1 MSAVSSG
8 SPQESAEIR
17 ESGSSQEPASRRG
30 TERSASPA
38 DFGANEW
45 LVDEL
50 YQRYLTDPGS
60 VDRAWWSFFADY
72 QPTLPNGTGPQPVLS
87 AQAVAPAPPPAAP
100 APPAAPTQ
108 SPQSPVPAAPPAPPA
123 ASPVTPAAPA
133 PSVPHV
139 QQAAPAPP
147 AAQPAPAASPA
158 PALPHPEG
166 AEVSRLR
173 GAAARTVTNM
183 TASLAVPTAT
193 SVRAVP
199 AKLLVDNRIVINNHL
214 RRGRG
219 GKVSFT
225 HLIGFAVV
233 AALKALPEMNDSYT
247 EENGKPAIARPDHVN
262 LGLAI
267 DVHTADG
274 GRQLL
279 VPNIKAAE
287 EMDFRQFW
295 TTYED
300 VVRRA
305 RSGKLAVAD
314 FQGTTA
320 TITNP
325 GTIGT
330 EHSVPRLMAGQ
341 GCIIGVG
348 AMEYPAAYAGA
359 SEETLARLAISKAV
373 TLTSTYDHRIIQGA
387 QSGEF
392 LQKIHHLLLGEDG
405 FYDGIFA
412 ALRIPYEPVRWVKD
426 FPYGHEDDVARSARV
441 QELIHAY
448 RVRGHLMAD
457 TNPLEVTQRKHP
469 DLDINLHGLTLW
481 DLERD
486 FPTGGFGGHP
496 RMKLRE
502 ILGVLRDS
510 YCRTVGTEYMH
521 IQDPEERR
529 WLQDRIE
536 VPHPRAE
543 HDEQIRI
550 LSRLNVAEAFEM
562 FLQTKFVGQRRFS
575 LEGAESLIPLVD
587 AVLAEAAQAQMDEVV
602 VGMAHRGRLNVLANI
617 VGKSYAQIFKEFEG
631 NLDPSS
637 AQGSGDVKYH
647 LGAEGTFR
655 APDGSQITISL
666 VANPSHLEAVDPV
679 LEGVVRAKQDVIDKG
694 EPGFTVLPLLIHG
707 DAAFAGQGVVA
718 ETLNLSL
725 LRGYRTG
732 GTVHIIVNN
741 QVGFTTAPQYSRS
754 SVYATDVARMIQAPI
769 FHVNGDDPEAVVRT
783 ARLAFAYRQAFKK
796 DVVVDMI
803 CYRKRGHN
811 ETDNPS
817 FTQPL
822 MYDLVEAKRST
833 RKVYTESLIA
843 RGDITME
850 EAEAALRDYQQQ
862 LERVFTETRD
872 AANRPPEP
880 GSVLRPEPE
889 DRPVNHEAVP
899 TAVSLE
905 VVKRIID
912 TQVNLPASFTVHPR
926 LKPLLDRR
934 AAMIEED
941 AIDWATGEL
950 LAFGALVLDG
960 HPVRLVGQDSRRGTF
975 GQRHAVLVDRH
986 TGAEYTPLKQLDSG
1000 AAKFFVHDSLLSEF
1014 AAMGFEYG
1022 YSVARPDALVCWEAQ
1037 FGDFFDGAQT
1047 IVDEF
1052 ISSGEQKWGQ
1062 RSGVVLLL
1070 PHGYDGQ
1077 GPDHSSARV
1086 ERFLSL
1092 CAQDNMTVAMPTTP
1106 GNYFHLLRWQGRSG
1120 RHKPLV
1126 VFTPKSMLRLKAA
1139 ASAVSDFTSG
1149 SFRALIASEQASDAD
1164 VRRVLLCSGKVYY
1177 DLAARRREVGAADTA
1192 IVRVERLYPLP
1203 VSELCAELA
1212 RYPGAET
1219 VIWVQ
1224 EEPANMGA
1232 WPTMALK
1239 LPRVL
1244 SRAVGVLS
1252 LPASSAPAAGSA
1264 ATHATTHRE
1273 IIETAIPSA

>member
-8 SPQESAEIR
+8 SPQGRAKVCEPEA
-17 ESGSSQEPASRRG
+17 SQEPGSSHQPADAPRPG
-30 TERSASPA
+30 TGHDPGA

-45 LVDEL
+45 LVEEL
-50 YQRYLTDPGS
+50 YQRYQADPGS

-72 QPTLPNGTGPQPVLS
+72 QPTLTNGTGPQPVLR
-87 AQAVAPAPPPAAP
+87 APAST
-100 APPAAPTQ
+100 APT
-108 SPQSPVPAAPPAPPA
+108 STAPAAPPSAPR
-123 ASPVTPAAPA
+123 SQTFQAP
-133 PSVPHV
+133 
-139 QQAAPAPP
+139 
-147 AAQPAPAASPA
+147 PAPAATPA
-158 PALPHPEG
+158 PQAALAPPATPAPQAPPADPG

-173 GAAARTVTNM
+173 GAAARTATNM
-183 TASLAVPTAT
+183 TASLTVPTAT

-225 HLIGFAVV
+225 HLIGYAVI
-233 AALKALPEMNDSYT
+233 AALKSMPEMNEAYT

-267 DVHTADG
+267 DVTGKDG
-274 GRQLL
+274 SRQLL
-279 VPNIKAAE
+279 VPAVKNAE
-287 EMDFRQFW
+287 AMDFRQFW
-295 TTYED
+295 MAYED

-305 RSGKLAVAD
+305 RGGKLTVDDYA
-314 FQGTTA
+314 GTT
-320 TITNP
+320 ISLTNP

-341 GCIIGVG
+341 GCIVGVG
-348 AMEYPAAYAGA
+348 AMEYPAAYQGA
-359 SEETLARLAISKAV
+359 SQETMARLAISKTV

-387 QSGEF
+387 QSGQF
-392 LQKIHHLLLGEDG
+392 LQKIHALLLGDQG
-405 FYDGIFA
+405 FYDDIFA

-426 FPYGHEDDVARSARV
+426 IPWGHEDDVARSARA

-457 TNPLEVTQRKHP
+457 TNPLDVSQHKHP

-486 FPTGGFGGHP
+486 FPTGGFGGKN
-496 RMKLRE
+496 RMKLRD

-521 IQDPEERR
+521 IQDPEERH

-536 VPHPRAE
+536 VPHARAE

-587 AVLAEAAQAQMDEVV
+587 AVLAEAAQAGMDEAVI
-602 VGMAHRGRLNVLANI
+602 GMAHRGRLNVLANI
-617 VGKSYAQIFKEFEG
+617 VGKSYGQIFKEFEG

-647 LGAEGTFR
+647 LGADGTFR
-655 APDGSQITISL
+655 APGGQQIKTSL

-694 EPGFTVLPLLIHG
+694 EPGFTVLPVLIHG

-732 GTVHIIVNN
+732 GTVHVIVNN

-754 SVYATDVARMIQAPI
+754 SVYPTDVARMIQAPI
-769 FHVNGDDPEAVVRT
+769 FHVNGDDPEAVVRI
-783 ARLAFAYRQAFKK
+783 ARLAFDYRQTFKK
-796 DVVVDMI
+796 DVVIDMV

-850 EAEAALRDYQQQ
+850 EAEAALRDYQQH
-862 LERVFTETRD
+862 LERAFTETRD
-872 AANRPPEP
+872 AADRPAEP
-880 GSVLRPEPE
+880 GTVLKPEPE

-899 TAVSLE
+899 TAVTAE

-912 TQVNLPASFTVHPR
+912 TQVNLPEDFTPHPR
-926 LKPLLDRR
+926 LKPLLDKRSTMR
-934 AAMIEED
+934 EQD

-950 LAFGALVLDG
+950 LALGALVLDG

-1022 YSVARPDALVCWEAQ
+1022 YSVARPEALVCWEAQ
-1037 FGDFFDGAQT
+1037 FGDFVNGAQT
-1047 IVDEF
+1047 IIDEF

-1106 GNYFHLLRWQGRSG
+1106 GNYFHLLRWQGLSG
-1120 RHKPLV
+1120 RHKPLI

-1139 ASAVSDFTSG
+1139 TSAVSEFTNG
-1149 SFRALIASEQASDAD
+1149 SFRPLI
-1164 VRRVLLCSGKVYY
+1164 
-1177 DLAARRREVGAADTA
+1177 GA
-1192 IVRVERLYPLP
+1192 
-1203 VSELCAELA
+1203 
-1212 RYPGAET
+1212 
-1219 VIWVQ
+1219 
-1224 EEPANMGA
+1224 
-1232 WPTMALK
+1232 
-1239 LPRVL
+1239 
-1244 SRAVGVLS
+1244 
-1252 LPASSAPAAGSA
+1252 PASADD
-1264 ATHATTHRE
+1264 
-1273 IIETAIPSA
+1273 